1 MLFPKTFSKE
11 NIEKYLKEI
20 ETLEQKYKED
30 DPKYKRI
37 QRLKTIFKGIK
48 NE

>member
-1 MLFPKTFSKE
+1 MLFPETFSKE

-30 DPKYKRI
+30 YPKYKRI